1 MNLKE
6 IYREKLKTTLKERR
20 YKHTL
25 GVAETAVKMA
35 EKFGC
40 DKVKAETAAL
50 LHDCAKYMS
59 SDTILNKCTE
69 FGIPITDSERNNPH
83 LLHAKLGA
91 YYAEKEYGV
100 EDQEILEAIRNHTTG
115 RAEMTLLEKII
126 FTADYIEP
134 GRKDIEKL
142 DFIRKTAYENLDK
155 AVFLIL
161 KNTIK
166 YLKSWNAEI
175 DKPTLE
181 AYNYYR
187 NFK

>member
-1 MNLKE
+1 MNLKAKL
-6 IYREKLKTTLKERR
+6 IEKLKSTLKENR

-25 GVAETAVKMA
+25 GVAETAIKLA
-35 EKFGC
+35 EKYGC
-40 DKVKAETAAL
+40 DKDKAETAAL

-59 SDTILNKCTE
+59 SETILRKCIDYN
-69 FGIPITDSERNNPH
+69 IPITDSERNNPH

-91 YYAEKEYGV
+91 HYAETEYGIDD
-100 EDQEILEAIRNHTTG
+100 EEILEAIRNHTTG

-134 GRKDIEKL
+134 GRKDVEKL
-142 DFIRKTAYENLDK
+142 EFIRKTAYENLDK
-155 AVFLIL
+155 TVFLIL

-166 YLKSWNAEI
+166 YLNSWNAEI
-175 DKPTLE
+175 DKPTKE

-187 NFK
+187 EFK